1 MLSYKYGKYMC
12 NDQFW
17 SNVRHKK
24 ESVMRQNNCENT
36 GANGNACEMNET
48 SDFCEKGVFESLT
61 YMRTEYYAL
70 QNSSEISVMLIN
82 PFGKRELTHLSN
94 GIIQLVVRLDSG
106 VKIKYNICRQ
116 LKLMS
121 SHKRITLEYIQK
133 VAKKMKG
140 MEFLIAPNLEI
151 KNIKEIFAKCI

>member
-1 MLSYKYGKYMC
+1 
-12 NDQFW
+12 
-17 SNVRHKK
+17 
-24 ESVMRQNNCENT
+24 MRQNKCENN
-36 GANGNACEMNET
+36 GANGNACEMSSSAVEVSVKLVSGVNGNACEMNET

-106 VKIKYNICRQ
+106 IKIKYN
-116 LKLMS
+116 
-121 SHKRITLEYIQK
+121 KRITLEYIQK